1 MKTGSI
7 GPTMVV
13 AIPLKTK
20 PTKSTASKVV
30 RLLRVRS
37 GIATVVVADML
48 PNILKEQAARG
59 KFHSQPRQ
67 LRCAGSCTLYVGI

>member
-1 MKTGSI
+1 MKTGRI

-20 PTKSTASKVV
+20 PTKSTASKAV
-30 RLLRVRS
+30 RLPVRS

-48 PNILKEQAARG
+48 SNILKEQAARG
-59 KFHSQPRQ
+59 KFHSSH
-67 LRCAGSCTLYVGI
+67 GSCVAREIV

>member
-1 MKTGSI
+1 
-7 GPTMVV
+7 
-13 AIPLKTK
+13 
-20 PTKSTASKVV
+20 V

-48 PNILKEQAARG
+48 SNILKEQAARG

-67 LRCAGSCTLYVGI
+67 LCCAGSCTLYVGI

>member
-20 PTKSTASKVV
+20 PTKSTASKAV
-30 RLLRVRS
+30 RLLPVRS

-48 PNILKEQAARG
+48 LNILMEQAARG
-59 KFHSQPRQ
+59 KFHSKP
-67 LRCAGSCTLYVGI
+67 G